1 MPDITAM
8 LMQQL
13 TDPKVLDATSKQL
26 GLDSSKLAPAI
37 SALLPMLIAG
47 LTRNTQQPDGA
58 DSLFNAL
65 RRDHDGSVL
74 DDVVGMITKQITG
87 SSSRGGILQ
96 MIINFVMSMFTSP
109 RQASSKNL
117 SPRTLNGDGIL
128 EHILG
133 DKRSLIEKAIS
144 KVSDLDLKQVS
155 KLASKL
161 APILMGSLGKLQNSQ
176 NLDAQGLSN
185 LLQKEVAGLEQQASP
200 QNAKGLVGMLD
211 LDGDGDIADDLATFS
226 KSLLGNS

>member
-13 TDPKVLDATSKQL
+13 TDPKVLDATSEQL
-26 GLDSSKLAPAI
+26 GLDSSKLTPAI

-65 RRDHDGSVL
+65 QRDHDGSVL
-74 DDVVGMITKQITG
+74 DDIVGMITKQITG
-87 SSSRGGILQ
+87 GSSRGGLLQ
-96 MIINFVMSMFTSP
+96 MIINFVMSIFMG
-109 RQASSKNL
+109 QKQVSSKNL

-144 KVSDLDLKQVS
+144 KISDLDLDQVS

-161 APILMGSLGKLQNSQ
+161 APILMGSLGKLQSNQS
-176 NLDAQGLSN
+176 LDAQGLSH
-185 LLQKEVAGLEQQASP
+185 LLQKEVEGLEQQASP

-211 LDGDGDIADDLATFS
+211 LDGDGDIADDLATLS